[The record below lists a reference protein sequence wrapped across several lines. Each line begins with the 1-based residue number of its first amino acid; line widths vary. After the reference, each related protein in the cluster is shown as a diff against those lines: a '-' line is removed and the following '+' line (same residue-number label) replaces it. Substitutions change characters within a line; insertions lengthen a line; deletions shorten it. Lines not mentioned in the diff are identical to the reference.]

1 MPRCAKS
8 GTGKDAPLPRSRNS
22 RRDFACVPPGVAPRP
37 KCCGTSAATERG
49 GRQGEDG
56 RWRHKFDRNV
66 YAMRPELD
74 GIPYWSNIRIPA
86 LLVKGALSER
96 ISPQVVAAIRARCP
110 HVELAEV
117 PHSDHHVTL
126 DNPGGFV
133 SAATEFLGKHRKEAE

>member
-1 MPRCAKS
+1 
-8 GTGKDAPLPRSRNS
+8 
-22 RRDFACVPPGVAPRP
+22 
-37 KCCGTSAATERG
+37 
-49 GRQGEDG
+49 
-56 RWRHKFDRNV
+56 
-66 YAMRPELD
+66 MRPELD

-133 SAATEFLGKHRKEAE
+133 SAVPEVHGRHRKEAE